1 MDAKPGNH
9 KKRHYGGGTVERIV
23 QYGTGCPEKWISLKP
38 GENGVRKMAQEYPK
52 REDETY
58 A

>member
-9 KKRHYGGGTVERIV
+9 KKRHYGGGAVERIV
-23 QYGTGCPEKWISLKP
+23 QQGTSYPEKWISLRP
-38 GENGVRKMAQEYPK
+38 GENGVRKMTQEYPK